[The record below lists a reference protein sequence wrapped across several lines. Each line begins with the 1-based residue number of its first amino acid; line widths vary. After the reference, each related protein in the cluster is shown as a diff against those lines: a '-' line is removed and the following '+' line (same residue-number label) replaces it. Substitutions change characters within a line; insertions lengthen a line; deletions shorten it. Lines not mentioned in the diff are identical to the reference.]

1 MPGCSTGIAKPRQ
14 SPLVEPSVAATIV
27 PAATGKSFVA
37 RAGQHIAV
45 AQRDGGQV
53 VDLFVFTY
61 PEADEYLSAQH
72 TRVSSG
78 RLFPRAGEPFL
89 SNRRTPIVTLIAD
102 SSPGVHDMLIA
113 ACDPMRYQLLGAS
126 AHPNCEQNLA
136 TAMREAGVELRVV
149 PQPVNLF
156 MNVPVRPDGSLEL
169 APSPAGPGDRV
180 VLRAERDVLVVVSSC
195 PQDMLPINNGAPK
208 DVDVAIYDP

>member
-1 MPGCSTGIAKPRQ
+1 MPRRF
-14 SPLVEPSVAATIV
+14 PLAEPVGAETVV

-37 RAGQHIAV
+37 RAGQHVAV

-53 VDLFVFTY
+53 VDLFVFSY
-61 PEADEYLSAQH
+61 PEVDEYLSAQH

-78 RLFPRAGEPFL
+78 RLFPRVGEPFL
-89 SNRRTPIVTLIAD
+89 SNRRTPIVTLVVD
-102 SSPGVHDMLIA
+102 SSPGVHDMLVA
-113 ACDPMRYQLLGAS
+113 ACDPMRYELLGAS
-126 AHPNCEQNLA
+126 DHASCEQNLA

-156 MNVPVRPDGSLEL
+156 MNVPVGPDGSLDL

-195 PQDMLPINNGAPK
+195 PQDLLPINNGTPK
-208 DVDVAIYDP
+208 DVAVAIYDP